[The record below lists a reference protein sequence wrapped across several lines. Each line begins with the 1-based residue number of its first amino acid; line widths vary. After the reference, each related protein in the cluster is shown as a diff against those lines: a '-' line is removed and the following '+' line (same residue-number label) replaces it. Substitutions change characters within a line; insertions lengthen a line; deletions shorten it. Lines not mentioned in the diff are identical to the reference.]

1 MMTRGM
7 EPSRPPLADA
17 LQAAIE
23 AAREAG
29 RRLREEFH
37 REGGPRGSGD
47 SADIDREVEVYL
59 RGALLD
65 RFPWHWRGEETG
77 FTPAADPSEAR
88 CWVVDPNDGTRPF
101 LQGFRGSAVSIGL
114 LLEAEPVLGVVFAY
128 VYPDDEGDLFAW
140 AEGCGPLTRNGVALQ
155 TDLAAL
161 TLDQGAPVFVSQHA
175 DRCAEATARCVA
187 PGRYRPLTSIAYRF
201 ALVSAAEGAAA
212 VTLASPSGWD
222 LCAGHALLRAAHGAV
237 IDQAGA
243 AITYTRLGEIE
254 TVLAFGGAPAAVSAL
269 VGRDWHEVYTPGQ
282 RGWLPLARLEAGRHV
297 ADAALLSRAQG
308 CWLGQLVGDALGG
321 QVEFQSAERIARD
334 APGGVREL
342 SDHGH
347 WMTFAGQATDDSELA
362 LMLARVLV
370 RDEGFD
376 PAKVV
381 EAYIHWITSAPFDRG
396 GTITAALAAG
406 AVGGGDPS
414 QRLARVLSAASRESQ
429 ANGSLMRVSPLAIF
443 GAADPM
449 SAARM
454 ASEDSALTHPHPLC
468 RDACAVYVRAIAE
481 VIARGGDGE
490 AAWGFAMEEA
500 RRPGRDP
507 GVAEMLDAAKS
518 GPPDEYYRQMG
529 WVRIAFQNA
538 FHQALRAASFEE
550 GVVDTVGRGGD
561 TDTNA
566 AIAGALLGAIHGRE
580 AVPARWRNKLLAC
593 RPMREAGARR
603 PRPMEFW
610 PADALE
616 LAERLLLAGRARFGV

>member
-17 LQAAIE
+17 LE
-23 AAREAG
+23 AAVEAAKEAG
-29 RRLREEFH
+29 RRLLEEFH
-37 REGGPRGSGD
+37 REGGPRGGGD
-47 SADIDREVEVYL
+47 SADIDREVEVFL

-77 FTPAADPSEAR
+77 FTPASDPSEAR

-101 LQGFRGSAVSIGL
+101 LQGFRGAAVSIGL
-114 LLEAEPVLGVVFAY
+114 LVEGVPSLGVVFAY
-128 VYPDDEGDLFAW
+128 AYPDDGGDLFAW
-140 AEGCGPLTRNGVALQ
+140 AEGCGPLTRNGVALS
-155 TDLAAL
+155 TDLAEL
-161 TLDQGAPVFVSQHA
+161 TLDEGAPVFVSQHA
-175 DRCAEATARCVA
+175 DRCAEANARCVY

-201 ALVSAAEGAAA
+201 ALVAAGEGVAA
-212 VTLASPSGWD
+212 VTLASPSPWD
-222 LCAGHALLRAAHGAV
+222 LCAGQALLRAARGAV
-237 IDQAGA
+237 IDQGGA
-243 AITYTRLGEIE
+243 AITYSRLAEME
-254 TVLAFGGAPAAVSAL
+254 TVIAFGGAPPAVAAL
-269 VGRDWHEVYTPGQ
+269 VGRAWHEVYTPGR
-282 RGWLPLARLEAGRHV
+282 RGWLPLAKLKPGRHV

-321 QVEFQSAERIARD
+321 QVEFQSAERIRRES
-334 APGGVREL
+334 PGGVREL

-370 RDEGFD
+370 RDGAFD
-376 PAKVV
+376 REKVV
-381 EAYIHWITSAPFDRG
+381 EGYVHWIASNPFDRG
-396 GTITAALAAG
+396 GTITAALAPG
-406 AVGGGDPS
+406 VRVDDPS
-414 QRLARVLSAASRESQ
+414 LRLQRVLAAASTESQ

-443 GAADPM
+443 GAADPV

-468 RDACAVYVRAIAE
+468 RDACAAYVRAIAE

-507 GVAEMLDAAKS
+507 GVAEMLEAARL

-529 WVRIAFQNA
+529 WVRIAFHNA
-538 FHQALRAASFEE
+538 FHQALSAPSFEE

-580 AVPARWRNKLLAC
+580 AVPSRWRNKLLVC
-593 RPMREAGARR
+593 RALREAGARR

-616 LAERLLLAGRARFGV
+616 LAEALLLAGRISTGV